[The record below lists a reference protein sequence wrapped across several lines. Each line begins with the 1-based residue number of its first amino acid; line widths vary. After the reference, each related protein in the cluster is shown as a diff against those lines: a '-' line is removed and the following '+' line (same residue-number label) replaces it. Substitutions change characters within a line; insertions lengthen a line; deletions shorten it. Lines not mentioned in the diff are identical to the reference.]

1 MIPLFPLLLARSDED
16 SMIKLIFGAIVA
28 IFWVGGAIISA
39 INKRVQ
45 ENKRR
50 AQYGQMPPTFMRP
63 IPPPVPNPAGFSNA
77 PAKAKAAKKAAK
89 RKPVP
94 AVPQPQ
100 ARPALSVAAAASAPA
115 APSARPAATAQAAP
129 SAIARLLRRPE
140 TLRAALILNEVLSPP
155 LSLRH
160 GVQSGR
166 RVE

>member
-1 MIPLFPLLLARSDED
+1 MTSLLAIFIAKSSED

-28 IFWVGGAIISA
+28 IFWIGGAIISA

-63 IPPPVPNPAGFSNA
+63 IPPPVRNPAGFAHA
-77 PAKAKAAKKAAK
+77 PAKGKAVKKAAK

-94 AVPQPQ
+94 AAPQPQ
-100 ARPALSVAAAASAPA
+100 ARPALTMAAAQPAPA
-115 APSARPAATAQAAP
+115 AQPARPATAQAAP

-140 TLRAALILNEVLSPP
+140 TLRAALILNEILSPP
-155 LSLRH
+155 LSLRD